1 MATNWRKLTPEER
14 KAGDARRDEVN
25 AACETI
31 KTKHSNILELKVMT
45 SKEFWDHWLPKHPI
59 NGMLLRWTA
68 KADRYIG
75 VVSVA
80 DGKREYNFS
89 AGSHISPYAALKFA
103 IDVAKVNVEHQGID
117 LTQLVKDFEP
127 V

>member
-31 KTKHSNILELKVMT
+31 KTKHSNVLELKVMK
-45 SKEFWDHWLPKHPI
+45 SNEFWDHWLPNHPI

-75 VVSVA
+75 VVSIA

-103 IDVAKVNVEHQGID
+103 IDVAKVNVEHHGID
-117 LTQLVKDFEP
+117 LTQLVKDFEL